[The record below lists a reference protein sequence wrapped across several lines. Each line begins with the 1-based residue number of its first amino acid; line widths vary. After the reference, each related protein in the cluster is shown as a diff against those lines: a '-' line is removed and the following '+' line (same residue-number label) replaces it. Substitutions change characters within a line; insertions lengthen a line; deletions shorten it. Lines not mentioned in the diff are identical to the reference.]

1 MKLTHLIVYALGSFF
16 ICVCVIGCER
26 DGGELVAISNDVP
39 LVEIENWGTVVIAD
53 KADNW
58 GTDDYALNAATLVGD
73 TLTLNV
79 SYSGGC
85 ERHDFTL
92 VAAQE
97 FMESDPVQLRVTL
110 AHDANNDACEAYPT
124 EDYHFDLGAIKTLY
138 QEAYRQKAGT
148 IVLRLAGAPD
158 KQIVYEWTM

>member
-39 LVEIENWGTVVIAD
+39 LVEIENWGTVVITD

-58 GTDDYALNAATLVGD
+58 GTDDYALNAATIVGD

-124 EDYHFDLGAIKTLY
+124 EDYHFDLGEIKTLY
-138 QEAYRQKAGT
+138 QEAYQQKAGT

-158 KQIVYEWTM
+158 GQIVYEWTM

>member
-1 MKLTHLIVYALGSFF
+1 MRLTHFIAGILSLIL
-16 ICVCVIGCER
+16 CCLLGCER

-53 KADNW
+53 KAENW
-58 GTDDYALNAATLVGD
+58 GTDDYVLNAATIVGD

-92 VAAQE
+92 VAAHG

-124 EDYHFDLGAIKTLY
+124 EDYHFDLGEIKTLY

-158 KQIVYEWTM
+158 GQIVYEWTM

>member
-1 MKLTHLIVYALGSFF
+1 MKLTHFIVYALGSFF

-26 DGGELVAISNDVP
+26 DGGELVSISSNAAPVA
-39 LVEIENWGTVVIAD
+39 VENWGTVVVGNPD
-53 KADNW
+53 KW
-58 GTDDYALNAATLVGD
+58 GTDAYALNATTITGD

-85 ERHDFTL
+85 EHHDFTL
-92 VAAQE
+92 VAAAE
-97 FMESDPVQLRVTL
+97 FMESDPVQLHVTL

-148 IVLRLAGAPD
+148 IVLRLSGAPD
-158 KQIVYEWTM
+158 RQIVYEWTM

>member
-1 MKLTHLIVYALGSFF
+1 MKLTHLIAGFLSLIL
-16 ICVCVIGCER
+16 ICLLGCER
-26 DGGELVAISNDVP
+26 DGGELVAISADAP

-53 KADNW
+53 KADKW
-58 GTDDYALNAATLVGD
+58 GTDDYVLNAATITGD

-92 VAAQE
+92 VVADE
-97 FMESDPVQLRVTL
+97 FLESEPVQLRVVL
-110 AHDANNDACEAYPT
+110 AHNANKDACEAYPT

-138 QEAYRQKAGT
+138 QQAYRQKAGA
-148 IVLRLAGAPD
+148 IVLRLKGAPD
-158 KQIVYEWTM
+158 GQIVYQWTK

>member
-58 GTDDYALNAATLVGD
+58 GTDDYALNAATITGD

-148 IVLRLAGAPD
+148 IVLRLVGAPD
-158 KQIVYEWTM
+158 GQIVYEWTM

>member
-16 ICVCVIGCER
+16 ICVCGIGCER

-53 KADNW
+53 KAENW
-58 GTDDYALNAATLVGD
+58 GTDDYVLNAATIVGD

-92 VAAQE
+92 VAAHG

-124 EDYHFDLGAIKTLY
+124 EDYHFDLGEIKTLY

-158 KQIVYEWTM
+158 GQIVYEWTM

>member
-39 LVEIENWGTVVIAD
+39 LVEIENWGTVVITD

-58 GTDDYALNAATLVGD
+58 GTDDYALNAATIVGD

-85 ERHDFTL
+85 ESHDFTL

-124 EDYHFDLGAIKTLY
+124 EDYHFDLGEIKTLY
-138 QEAYRQKAGT
+138 QEAYQQKAGT

-158 KQIVYEWTM
+158 GQIVYEWTM

>member
-26 DGGELVAISNDVP
+26 DGGELVSISSDTAPVA
-39 LVEIENWGTVVIAD
+39 VENWGPVVIAD

-58 GTDDYALNAATLVGD
+58 GTDDYALNAATIVGD

-148 IVLRLAGAPD
+148 IVLQLAGAPD
-158 KQIVYEWTM
+158 GQIVYEWTM

>member
-26 DGGELVAISNDVP
+26 DGSELVAISSDAP

-53 KADNW
+53 KADKW
-58 GTDDYALNAATLVGD
+58 GTDDYVLNAATIVGD
-73 TLTLNV
+73 TLILNV

-92 VAAQE
+92 VAAAE

-148 IVLRLAGAPD
+148 IVLRLSGAPD
-158 KQIVYEWTM
+158 RQIVYEWTM